1 MWHMALLFS
10 SPVRVFI
17 LSFTQSVTENAKLHQ
32 HSSLGRDI
40 FILMHK
46 QALTQ
51 HPRGEKT
58 RIIFSDVAMPKAC
71 CRHKQCRCKQTPV
84 CVWEAHFQQPVGWGC
99 LVSSITWCTTCDL
112 FLQHLEHAA
121 SCFPLHAPHH
131 IYILFAILNSS
142 VASQLLPCTCILGSM
157 PPVALSLA
165 SLCHILYLMYKIN
178 VASSP
183 SFSPCPILPRIKY
196 VFSLKSDVGLFVCCD
211 TPASASQLFLPF
223 RS

>member
-1 MWHMALLFS
+1 MALLFS

-58 RIIFSDVAMPKAC
+58 RILFSDVAVPKAC

-112 FLQHLEHAA
+112 SLQHLEHTA
-121 SCFPLHAPHH
+121 SCFPLQAPHH
-131 IYILFAILNSS
+131 IYISPLCNFNLVCCFSTFA
-142 VASQLLPCTCILGSM
+142 
-157 PPVALSLA
+157 
-165 SLCHILYLMYKIN
+165 LYLYSWQH
-178 VASSP
+178 ASRGP
-183 SFSPCPILPRIKY
+183 LPG
-196 VFSLKSDVGLFVCCD
+196 FPLPHSLSHV
-211 TPASASQLFLPF
+211 QN
-223 RS
+223 